1 MENIIFLELRRRYKE
16 VYVGQMEKDG
26 EVDFVVLNDGNPIYY
41 QVALTV
47 LDEVFGEANF
57 EGIQKLNVLKWITT
71 SL

>member
-41 QVALTV
+41 QVGLTV